1 MAYQPTK
8 AQQHKNGAITHTYL
22 KMLGKMDKN
31 MKNPPWQI
39 KAIDQIRNSLNELQM
54 VRFYLDYRAGIKD
67 VTAEQ
72 WIICHL

>member
-1 MAYQPTK
+1 MFAQHGNISVGWWKISMAYQPTK

-39 KAIDQIRNSLNELQM
+39 KAIDQIRNSLNEL
-54 VRFYLDYRAGIKD
+54 
-67 VTAEQ
+67 
-72 WIICHL
+72 